1 MWNCHRDVASRTVL
15 LGCAEVHQAPNITVI
30 RGTDRFVQ
38 SFRAPTHDESR
49 NAQCRNAF
57 HTSGFTT
64 HYPPLPAIASLS
76 VNRITMHTAASPNA
90 LPPLLLSQALHLVS
104 HPDTPQFLPG
114 TFAQRCE
121 NGCGA
126 ARAAGA
132 GWRGETVLTIA
143 KLKRW
148 SINYYID
155 TAQAAE
161 RASNKRARS
170 GGGLGEYYSEHETR
184 TPVWLCAGDTRRAAA
199 LVGLTDAQRAG
210 GEADA
215 GVVAR
220 WLDDGVAP
228 SGARGRAFGERGVH
242 GFDLTFCAP
251 KSVSLVRALRV
262 DEVVMKAMADAHDTA
277 LREAMEYLSVHAGYT
292 RVHNPRTGEKDLVR
306 LPGLVAVAYQHETSR
321 CGDPHLH
328 THVIVPNRQAR
339 ADGALVSIDG
349 TSLYHEARA
358 AGVIYQATL
367 RRELNRSMVFEWAP
381 VDPSTGMAELAGVD
395 RDTITAWSRRSTALR
410 EWAAGNL
417 KVVEGPLS
425 AAQLAAAQKATRPT
439 KPEELAWGQL
449 VAQWRA
455 DARGLRLDRAAF
467 EAARA
472 ARRAA
477 ARTPFDRSRL
487 AEAAGK
493 IEKAAFT
500 RADLVEI
507 VGAQLPVDTDQS
519 PREVVE
525 AAVDEVGIR
534 LTAPRAAHQREG
546 HERFTLDQILA
557 EEKAVLDLVDA
568 KEPRAMLWIK
578 PEDTAGLSP
587 DQMRAVENI
596 GRSPWLVQPLS
607 APAGAGKTTSLRA
620 LNAAVKRRH
629 GGTIVV
635 LAPTGKAVD
644 VAVREGV
651 GDTGYTIAKALL
663 MLQRN
668 ELELAPSTLVVVDEA
683 GMVGT
688 DDLRQLLTATTAAGA
703 KIVLVGDAHQL
714 APVKARGGM
723 LAQLCDDLPWAQKL
737 SEVWRMRDPE
747 EREASLALRDGGLTA
762 ARRAVDWY
770 RDHDRLHTGDQVTMA
785 ADALA
790 AYRRDIAAG
799 EDALLVCD
807 TVEMADA
814 LNQRLHCE
822 HLDPATST
830 VLGVRGQHIAVG
842 DLILTR
848 CNDPTIALRAADP
861 DQSRIDAVRNGQRW
875 RVAGVDPTTNRL
887 AAQRLDDGARAVF
900 GAEYLREHVSL
911 GYAVTVHSAQGV
923 TSDTTHAVL
932 SENTGRALLYVAMT
946 RGRLNNTAHFYE
958 RIGGDS
964 HDGNGARQTNVVPQ
978 RGDCLEAVFRAQRAL
993 NDGGL
998 ACTAHDQAS
1007 LAVRAQ
1013 LPDRVRRSLD
1023 LRLAAILRRQ
1033 VTYRVETVRKHETHA
1048 DRSYTEFQV
1057 GLGRDDGLEL

>member
-1 MWNCHRDVASRTVL
+1 M
-15 LGCAEVHQAPNITVI
+15 
-30 RGTDRFVQ
+30 
-38 SFRAPTHDESR
+38 
-49 NAQCRNAF
+49 
-57 HTSGFTT
+57 
-64 HYPPLPAIASLS
+64 
-76 VNRITMHTAASPNA
+76 
-90 LPPLLLSQALHLVS
+90 
-104 HPDTPQFLPG
+104 
-114 TFAQRCE
+114 
-121 NGCGA
+121 
-126 ARAAGA
+126 
-132 GWRGETVLTIA
+132 LTIA

-161 RASNKRARS
+161 RASKNRARS

-262 DEVVMKAMADAHDTA
+262 DDVVMKAMADAHDTA
-277 LREAMEYLSVHAGYT
+277 LREAMEYLSMHAGYT

-339 ADGALVSIDG
+339 ADGQLVSIDG

-395 RDTITAWSRRSTALR
+395 CDTITAWSRRSTALR

-417 KVVEGPLS
+417 TVVEGPLS
-425 AAQLAAAQKATRPT
+425 AAQLAAAQKATRPS

-449 VAQWRA
+449 VEQWRA
-455 DARGLRLDRAAF
+455 DARGLQLDRAAF

-477 ARTPFDRSRL
+477 ARTPFDRVRL
-487 AEAAGK
+487 AAAAEK
-493 IEKAAFT
+493 VEKAAFT

-519 PREVVE
+519 PRELVE

-546 HERFTLDQILA
+546 HERFTLDRILA
-557 EEKAVLDLVDA
+557 EERAVLDLVDA
-568 KEPRAMLWIK
+568 RNDRSLLWVKE
-578 PEDTAGLSP
+578 EDTAGLSP
-587 DQMRAVENI
+587 DQKRAVENI

-607 APAGAGKTTSLRA
+607 APAGAGKTTSLRS
-620 LNAAVKRRH
+620 LNTAVKRRH
-629 GGTIVV
+629 GGTVVV

-644 VAVREGV
+644 VAVREGA

-688 DDLRQLLTATTAAGA
+688 DDLRRLLTATTAAGA
-703 KIVLVGDAHQL
+703 KTVLVGDAHQL

-723 LAQLCDDLPWAQKL
+723 FAQLCDDLPWTQKL
-737 SEVWRMRDPE
+737 SEVWRMRDPA
-747 EREASLALRDGGLTA
+747 ERTASLALRDGNPA
-762 ARRAVDWY
+762 QVRRAIDWY
-770 RDHDRLHTGDQVTMA
+770 LLHDRLRSGDQITMA
-785 ADALA
+785 IDALVG
-790 AYRRDIAAG
+790 YRADLAAG
-799 EDALLVCD
+799 KDPLLVCS
-807 TVEMADA
+807 TTEMADA
-814 LNQRLHCE
+814 LNERLHRDHHSAGTE
-822 HLDPATST
+822 T
-830 VLGVRGQHIAVG
+830 VVGARGHRIGVG
-842 DLILTR
+842 DVIVTR
-848 CNDPTIALRAADP
+848 ANDASISLHRVGNIPVRDRP
-861 DQSRIDAVRNGQRW
+861 VRNGNRW
-875 RVAGVDPTTNRL
+875 RVAAVDPSTNRL
-887 AAQRLDDGARAVF
+887 AAERLDDGARTAFEAGYV
-900 GAEYLREHVSL
+900 REHVNL
-911 GYAVTVHSAQGV
+911 GYAVTVHSSQGV
-923 TSDTTHAVL
+923 TADTSHAVL
-932 SENTGRALLYVAMT
+932 GENTTRALLYVAMT
-946 RGRLNNTAHFYE
+946 RGRDTNTTYLYG
-958 RIGGDS
+958 R
-964 HDGNGARQTNVVPQ
+964 GNETHHSPVADDAGMPV
-978 RGDCLEAVFRAQRAL
+978 
-993 NDGGL
+993 
-998 ACTAHDQAS
+998 
-1007 LAVRAQ
+1007 
-1013 LPDRVRRSLD
+1013 VRRDDSGQAAELLSGIAVAKSDRPATALSVAAQTPAGELPCSVVKLLQRHVATKEVLD
-1023 LRLAAILRRQ
+1023 TKQKTLSDARSQRSQ
-1033 VTYRVETVRKHETHA
+1033 GHTVARG
-1048 DRSYTEFQV
+1048 RSTSS
-1057 GLGRDDGLEL
+1057 GLEF

>member
-1 MWNCHRDVASRTVL
+1 M
-15 LGCAEVHQAPNITVI
+15 
-30 RGTDRFVQ
+30 
-38 SFRAPTHDESR
+38 
-49 NAQCRNAF
+49 
-57 HTSGFTT
+57 
-64 HYPPLPAIASLS
+64 
-76 VNRITMHTAASPNA
+76 
-90 LPPLLLSQALHLVS
+90 
-104 HPDTPQFLPG
+104 
-114 TFAQRCE
+114 
-121 NGCGA
+121 
-126 ARAAGA
+126 
-132 GWRGETVLTIA
+132 LTIA

-161 RASNKRARS
+161 RASKDRS
-170 GGGLGEYYSEHETR
+170 RPGGGLGEYYSEHETR

-262 DEVVMKAMADAHDTA
+262 DDVVMKAIADAHDTA
-277 LREAMEYLSVHAGYT
+277 LREAMEYLAMHAGYT

-339 ADGALVSIDG
+339 ADGQLVSIDG

-367 RRELNRSMVFEWAP
+367 RRELNHSMVFEWAP

-395 RDTITAWSRRSTALR
+395 RDTITAWSRRSNALR

-417 KVVEGPLS
+417 KVLDGPLS
-425 AAQLAAAQKATRPT
+425 AAQLAAAQKATRPS

-449 VAQWRA
+449 VAEWRA
-455 DARGLRLDRAAF
+455 DTRGLRLDRAAF

-477 ARTPFDRSRL
+477 ARTPFDRARL
-487 AEAAGK
+487 AEAAEK

-507 VGAQLPVDTDQS
+507 VGAQLPVDSEQS
-519 PREVVE
+519 PRELVE

-546 HERFTLDQILA
+546 HERFTLDRILA
-557 EEKAVLDLVDA
+557 EERAVLDLVDA
-568 KEPRAMLWIK
+568 RNDRSLLWVK
-578 PEDTAGLSP
+578 DEDTAGLSP
-587 DQMRAVENI
+587 DQKRAVENI

-629 GGTIVV
+629 SGRVVV

-644 VAVREGV
+644 VAVREGA

-703 KIVLVGDAHQL
+703 KTVLVGDAHQL

-723 LAQLCDDLPWAQKL
+723 FAQLCQDLPWTQEL

-747 EREASLALRDGGLTA
+747 ERRASLALRDGDKSA
-762 ARRAVDWY
+762 ARRAVEWY
-770 RDHDRLHTGDQVTMA
+770 RDHDRLHSGDQITMA
-785 ADALA
+785 ADALE
-790 AYRRDIAAG
+790 AYRHDIAAG
-799 EDALLVCD
+799 KDALLVCE
-807 TVEMADA
+807 TTEMVDA
-814 LNQRLHCE
+814 LNQRLHRE
-822 HLDPATST
+822 HHGPGTST
-830 VLGVRGQHIAVG
+830 VVGMRGQRVAVG
-842 DLILTR
+842 DLIVTR
-848 CNDPTIALRAADP
+848 RNDPTVDLRPSDSDRSEPDP
-861 DQSRIDAVRNGQRW
+861 VRNGQRW
-875 RVAGVDPTTNRL
+875 RVAGVDPSTNRL
-887 AAQRLDDGARAVF
+887 AAERLRDGARAVF
-900 GAEYLREHVSL
+900 GSEYLREHVSL
-911 GYAVTVHSAQGV
+911 GYAVTAHSAQGV
-923 TSDTTHAVL
+923 TAETTHAVL
-932 SENTGRALLYVAMT
+932 SETATRSLLYVAMT
-946 RGRLNNTAHFYE
+946 RGRDVNNAYLYQHSIDGEIAHVEPGRYMPIQGSVQEAAEAAGGVVAHDDRPMTAHQAASATQ
-958 RIGGDS
+958 RDMLPKNCGTAVRS
-964 HDGNGARQTNVVPQ
+964 VRCCARQT
-978 RGDCLEAVFRAQRAL
+978 A
-993 NDGGL
+993 
-998 ACTAHDQAS
+998 
-1007 LAVRAQ
+1007 
-1013 LPDRVRRSLD
+1013 
-1023 LRLAAILRRQ
+1023 
-1033 VTYRVETVRKHETHA
+1033 
-1048 DRSYTEFQV
+1048 
-1057 GLGRDDGLEL
+1057 